1 MCTNSRA
8 QKQKAH
14 KSALRV
20 IISKLEVNRVVG
32 MHCFRC
38 GSHLVSLSSVYKC
51 WSGRNLR
58 CVFIHVY
65 RVNCYLLF
73 YFFFLMA
80 ETKGRK
86 GGWLTL
92 KILTLQSQ
100 PTKCLSMPLLRRL
113 LCVLVVTFVKSRV
126 KGFYLPN
133 TQLTLQ

>member
-1 MCTNSRA
+1 MCTDSRA

-32 MHCFRC
+32 LHCFRC

-65 RVNCYLLF
+65 RVNCYLSF
-73 YFFFLMA
+73 YFFFY
-80 ETKGRK
+80 GRNQRQK
-86 GGWLTL
+86 
-92 KILTLQSQ
+92 
-100 PTKCLSMPLLRRL
+100 RRL
-113 LCVLVVTFVKSRV
+113 AYLKDFDVTKPAYKMFVNAFVEAVTMRVGCYLC
-126 KGFYLPN
+126 
-133 TQLTLQ
+133 